1 MMDNQKGNDISYTK
15 ATYQLVAAF
24 GNISA
29 S

>member
-15 ATYQLVAAF
+15 AAYQLVAAF